1 MPWGAGWDW
10 GDIARGTGPPQAP
23 GAPDHLLV
31 CLPGRLS
38 PIVGAVR
45 GKTAPTQR
53 QMAPNTDQTRPRP
66 AWAAAALLLAGLWA
80 ALVFLVLRVPP
91 DGREHGNLGQFL
103 GRFHPLLVHGPVA
116 LLALVPFMEIAGLR
130 PRGAHLRSAAGWI
143 LALAVAAAFAAAFDG
158 WLLAWSGG
166 YRGRDVTRHMWGG
179 VWLAAACAA
188 AAGARYAQA
197 RGRGMPGSYPAL
209 LAFAV
214 GLMVW
219 TGHGGGAI
227 SHGEGFLTEKMPA
240 RLRAWLGLPAPA
252 PAPKASPAPAP
263 LVPAVPAK
271 AHGGSAS
278 ADPSNPAFYRLHIAP
293 LFERSCVSCHKPA
306 KHKGGLRMDSYEQL
320 MRGGDDGPVLVP
332 GNPKSS
338 EILRRLRLP
347 ASDDDSMPSD
357 GDKPF
362 ATEEIQM
369 LERWI
374 AAGAKNG

>member
-1 MPWGAGWDW
+1 M
-10 GDIARGTGPPQAP
+10 
-23 GAPDHLLV
+23 
-31 CLPGRLS
+31 
-38 PIVGAVR
+38 
-45 GKTAPTQR
+45 
-53 QMAPNTDQTRPRP
+53 
-66 AWAAAALLLAGLWA
+66 
-80 ALVFLVLRVPP
+80 PP
-91 DGREHGNLGQFL
+91 DGREHGNLGQFI
-103 GRFHPLLVHGPVA
+103 GRLHPLLVHGPVA
-116 LLALVPFMEIAGLR
+116 LLALVPLMELAGLR
-130 PRGAHLRSAAGWI
+130 PRWEYLRSAAAWI
-143 LALAVAAAFAAAFDG
+143 LAVAVIAAFAAAFDG

-188 AAGARYAQA
+188 AAWARSGPA
-197 RGRGMPGSYPAL
+197 RGAGVRGAYPVL

-214 GLMVW
+214 GLMIW

-227 SHGEGFLTEKMPA
+227 SHGDGFLTDKMPM
-240 RLRAWLGLPAPA
+240 RLRALLGLPAPEARAAPVQVVAAPPAPVSGA
-252 PAPKASPAPAP
+252 PAKGRAGA
-263 LVPAVPAK
+263 
-271 AHGGSAS
+271 AS

-293 LFERSCVSCHKPA
+293 LFARSCISCHRPE
-306 KHKGGLRMDSYEQL
+306 KHKGGLRMDTYEQL
-320 MRGGDDGPVLVP
+320 MRGGDDGAALVP
-332 GNPKSS
+332 GNPGSS

>member
-1 MPWGAGWDW
+1 
-10 GDIARGTGPPQAP
+10 
-23 GAPDHLLV
+23 
-31 CLPGRLS
+31 
-38 PIVGAVR
+38 
-45 GKTAPTQR
+45 
-53 QMAPNTDQTRPRP
+53 MAPNTDQTRPRRT
-66 AWAAAALLLAGLWA
+66 WAAAYILGAGLWA
-80 ALVFLVLRVPP
+80 TLVFLVLRLPP

-116 LLALVPFMEIAGLR
+116 LIALVPLIELAGLR
-130 PRGAHLRSAAGWI
+130 PRWGHLRSAAGCI
-143 LALAVAAAFAAAFDG
+143 LALAAVAAFAAAFDG

-188 AAGARYAQA
+188 AAGARTAAA
-197 RGRGMPGSYPAL
+197 RGRGIPGSYPVL
-209 LAFAV
+209 LAFAA

-227 SHGEGFLTEKMPA
+227 SHGEGFLTDKMPL
-240 RLRAWLGLPAPA
+240 RLRAWLGLPAPIPKAAQAA
-252 PAPKASPAPAP
+252 PAPASAA
-263 LVPAVPAK
+263 PAK
-271 AHGGSAS
+271 AHAGSAS

-293 LFERSCVSCHKPA
+293 LFERSCVSCHRPA

-320 MRGGDDGPVLVP
+320 MRGGDDGAALVP
-332 GNPKSS
+332 GDTKSS

-362 ATEEIQM
+362 APEEIQM
-369 LERWI
+369 LEHWI